1 MKNLWIIPTFL
12 LTFLAGALIGYQ
24 VVPSFTKKAE
34 KQNPFEAVQQ
44 EMTAVQ
50 DEVLPK
56 EGFKTKISLGDTIPK
71 LVEGGAID
79 MEKFTA
85 LYERRGGLTDEQ
97 KKMLTD
103 PSDKPITIDEANAS
117 FLLNLLWPLGIANKT
132 VVLAE
137 SEAGKPENVNNLA
150 ATGGWT
156 LGKKENGGE
165 YYNTLGI
172 IKLTDEQEKLVKLVA
187 SNIFRPCCGNS
198 TAFPDCN
205 HGAALLA
212 VLELGASQGLTENE
226 LYEEAL
232 KFNKFWFPEQYFQ
245 MAMAFKYVNKTPMAM
260 MDPKTLLSEQYS
272 SGSGFQ
278 RNVAMPL
285 SKMPGMGGSGHGG
298 GGAGCSA

>member
-1 MKNLWIIPTFL
+1 MKNPWAIATFILTLVVGIII
-12 LTFLAGALIGYQ
+12 GNKLIPQ
-24 VVPSFTKKAE
+24 KTE
-34 KQNPFEAVQQ
+34 KLDPFEQVQK
-44 EMTAVQ
+44 EITAVQ
-50 DEVLPK
+50 NEVLPK
-56 EGFKTKISLGDTIPK
+56 EGFKTKIKFGNAIVK
-71 LVEGGAID
+71 LVDGGAID

-97 KKMLTD
+97 KKMLTEA
-103 PSDKPITIDEANAS
+103 SDKPITINESNSS

-132 VVLAE
+132 AVLAE

-150 ATGGWT
+150 STGGWT
-156 LGKKENGGE
+156 LGKKENGGD
-165 YYNTLGI
+165 YYNTLSI
-172 IKLTDEQEKLVKLVA
+172 ITLNAEQEALVKKTA
-187 SNIFRPCCGNS
+187 ENIFRPCCGNS

-212 VLELGASQGLTENE
+212 MLELGASQGLTETE

-232 KFNKFWFPEQYFQ
+232 KFNKFWFPEQYYQ

-285 SKMPGMGGSGHGG
+285 SKMPGLGGSSHGG
-298 GGAGCSA
+298 GGGGCSA